1 MAETVQLQQA
11 LAEAAA
17 VNVTQEVGRLRAE
30 AEAAADEDAVVVIE
44 GSQKAPKGGFK
55 QIAASAAR
63 TFGEKFA
70 EASAEA
76 KARINGVIAVAHE
89 YGLRS
94 RESRKHLGVFC
105 GRRLIAKVVFRGKTP
120 CVAFALDPSEY
131 AGTKYRGADM
141 SRYKTYARTPMMIKL
156 TSQRRMGYAEHLARV
171 LFSAPDIRRR

>member
-1 MAETVQLQQA
+1 MI
-11 LAEAAA
+11 
-17 VNVTQEVGRLRAE
+17 
-30 AEAAADEDAVVVIE
+30 VID
-44 GSQKAPKGGFK
+44 GAQKAPKGGFK
-55 QIAASAAR
+55 QVGAYAAR

-120 CVAFALDPSEY
+120 CVALALDPSEY
-131 AGTKYRGADM
+131 AGTKYRGVDM

-156 TSQRRMGYAEHLARV
+156 TSQRWMGYAEHLARA